1 MAATAYKTPGVYV
14 EEIPKFPPSI
24 AAVETAIPAFIG
36 YTEKAI
42 QNGESLTN
50 KPTRIESIAEF
61 EEKFGGAP
69 PQVMEVYLDSN
80 DAYAG
85 AKKEKGFLL
94 YDSLRLFYANGGGN
108 AYIVSVGSYDDTIAK
123 DKLIEGIK
131 KLEIEDE
138 PTILLFPDAVSLTG
152 ATDLYDVQV
161 EALTQCNKLQDRV
174 TICDVINTD
183 EDFGKNVLAL
193 RNGIGINY
201 LKYGAAYGPWINSS
215 LPRFVYHRD
224 LTIKRGDTTGQKVLL
239 NSLTTDKAILQ
250 ILYDVKEAED
260 AIDSLKDAESI
271 SAGADKKWQD
281 ILKLKSDAYNNAD
294 SSIDIKDYEDE
305 LQGVYN
311 LLATILAD
319 VKTMADEL
327 PVIDRSITEP
337 TVGKTKDF
345 ILKTDIVQYLA
356 SSQLKTVFDVLAA
369 HYNFLRQADNGN
381 IRIFSDAAN
390 SNLVKGIP
398 LLGYAT
404 LADFQAIPF
413 DPVIKQAYTTAGLDA
428 VVASI
433 TAKGNADVAKKNATA
448 ANIAAPVA
456 ATVIAAAGQVLDA
469 SVDVLAVDG
478 NLQKAIDAKARAV
491 AAKQQIIDAAADP
504 AKIKLAANEVDLTAT
519 DVVTAAAVAK
529 AAANATAAKPK
540 ADLAKNA
547 AMKASDSI
555 IALFR
560 FAQNS
565 AVEYEKKLNEGLLNN
580 FGTYKNIV
588 SKAAEALNLLPP
600 SGAIA
605 GIYAAVDRDRGVW
618 KAPANVSLNAVIS
631 PAVKISHAQ
640 QGEYNV
646 DVNAGKSINIIR
658 SFMGKGTLVWG
669 ARTLAGNDNE
679 WRYIS
684 VRRFFNFVE
693 ESVKKATEQF
703 VFEPNDANTWVK
715 IQAMIENFLTT
726 LWRQGALQGIKPE
739 HAFYVAVGL
748 GKTMTPLDI
757 LEGRMIIEI
766 GMAAVRPAEFIILK
780 FSHKMAE
787 S

>member
-36 YTEKAI
+36 YTEKALKK
-42 QNGESLTN
+42 NESLLD

-61 EEKFGGAP
+61 EEMFGGAP
-69 PQVMEVYLDSN
+69 PQKMEVYLDNN
-80 DAYAG
+80 DAYVD
-85 AKKEKGFLL
+85 AKKEQGFLL

-152 ATDLYDVQV
+152 LTDLYDVQV

-174 TICDVINTD
+174 TVCDVINTD
-183 EDFGKNVLAL
+183 KDFGVNVQAL

-224 LTIKRGDTTGQKVLL
+224 LTIKRGDTNGENVKL

-250 ILYDVKEAED
+250 ILNDVKKAEEAVD
-260 AIDSLKDAESI
+260 LLKDAESKFPG
-271 SAGADKKWQD
+271 SAADKKWQD
-281 ILKLKSDAYNNAD
+281 ILKLKSDAYNALKP
-294 SSIDIKDYEDE
+294 SQGDITAYEVALKGIYD
-305 LQGVYN
+305 

-319 VKTMADEL
+319 VKIMVEGL
-327 PVIDRSITEP
+327 PDIHSSKDAVP
-337 TVGKTKDF
+337 TGKTKDF
-345 ILKTDIVQYLA
+345 ILKTDIDQYLA
-356 SSQLKTVFDVLAA
+356 SSQLKKVFDVLAA
-369 HYNFLRQADNGN
+369 HYNYLRKDDNGKTF
-381 IRIFSDAAN
+381 IFSDGLT
-390 SNLVKGIP
+390 SDLVKGIP
-398 LLGYAT
+398 LLGYANFANFQT
-404 LADFQAIPF
+404 ISDVSIENAYNATALNALVTAKVKADKAKVKAVAANIQVPDAATVVSAAA
-413 DPVIKQAYTTAGLDA
+413 DVLTAAELVLTVDKNLTTA
-428 VVASI
+428 I
-433 TAKGNADVAKKNATA
+433 TAKKRAADAKAKAEDAAVENPQVT
-448 ANIAAPVA
+448 ANIKAAADEVA
-456 ATVIAAAGQVLDA
+456 ATAIDVQSAAAEA
-469 SVDVLAVDG
+469 LAG
-478 NLQKAIDAKARAV
+478 A
-491 AAKQQIIDAAADP
+491 
-504 AKIKLAANEVDLTAT
+504 
-519 DVVTAAAVAK
+519 AK
-529 AAANATAAKPK
+529 AA

-565 AVEYEKKLNEGLLNN
+565 AAEYEKKFNEGLLNS
-580 FGTYKNIV
+580 FGAYKNIV

-605 GIYAAVDRDRGVW
+605 GVYAAVDRDRGVW

-631 PAVKISHAQ
+631 PAVKISHEQ
-640 QGEYNV
+640 QGGYNV

-658 SFMGKGTLVWG
+658 SFTGKGTLVWG

>member
-42 QNGESLTN
+42 QNGESLAN

-61 EEKFGGAP
+61 EETFGGAP

-80 DAYAG
+80 DAYVG

-260 AIDSLKDAESI
+260 AVDSLKDTESI
-271 SAGADKKWQD
+271 SAGAEKKWQD

-319 VKTMADEL
+319 VKTMVDEL

-413 DPVIKQAYTTAGLDA
+413 DSIVDAYNTAGLSA
-428 VVASI
+428 VAAT
-433 TAKGNADVAKKNATA
+433 TAKQKADAAKTKADA
-448 ANIAAPVA
+448 ANIAIPVA
-456 ATVIAAAGQVLDA
+456 ATVASAATEVAAAAQLVVDA
-469 SVDVLAVDG
+469 DGELATAIEAK
-478 NLQKAIDAKARAV
+478 QKADA
-491 AAKQQIIDAAADP
+491 
-504 AKIKLAANEVDLTAT
+504 AKIKQMQRLRQ
-519 DVVTAAAVAK
+519 
-529 AAANATAAKPK
+529 
-540 ADLAKNA
+540 
-547 AMKASDSI
+547 I
-555 IALFR
+555 R
-560 FAQNS
+560 Q
-565 AVEYEKKLNEGLLNN
+565 Y
-580 FGTYKNIV
+580 
-588 SKAAEALNLLPP
+588 
-600 SGAIA
+600 
-605 GIYAAVDRDRGVW
+605 
-618 KAPANVSLNAVIS
+618 
-631 PAVKISHAQ
+631 Q
-640 QGEYNV
+640 Q
-646 DVNAGKSINIIR
+646 I
-658 SFMGKGTLVWG
+658 
-669 ARTLAGNDNE
+669 
-679 WRYIS
+679 
-684 VRRFFNFVE
+684 
-693 ESVKKATEQF
+693 
-703 VFEPNDANTWVK
+703 
-715 IQAMIENFLTT
+715 
-726 LWRQGALQGIKPE
+726 
-739 HAFYVAVGL
+739 
-748 GKTMTPLDI
+748 
-757 LEGRMIIEI
+757 
-766 GMAAVRPAEFIILK
+766 
-780 FSHKMAE
+780 
-787 S
+787 